1 MTHQAEPR
9 TTVVITMAGRGSR
22 FREVGYTVPKYEIL
36 VHGHS
41 LFYWSMLSLK
51 NFMQPGTRVVFVSLA
66 ENESAPYIR
75 NQCAALG
82 IDDLRIVELDAL
94 TDGQA
99 TSALASR
106 PQWLGDSN
114 PLLIYNIDTFVQ
126 PLAWAPRDIDARSD
140 GWIPCFQVAGEHWS
154 FVKVDGDGWAID
166 VAEKQR
172 ISDYASVGLYW
183 FARAGDFV
191 RAYQTFFADPANLV
205 RGERYIAP
213 LYRQLLADGARV
225 SIADLNP
232 ADVQALGTP
241 AEVAAFSAAP
251 APPGND

>member
-1 MTHQAEPR
+1 MTHPAEPP
-9 TTVVITMAGRGSR
+9 TTIVITMAGRGSR
-22 FREVGYTVPKYEIL
+22 FREVGYTVPKYEIV

-51 NFMQPGTRVVFVSLA
+51 NFIEPGTRVVFVSLA
-66 ENESAPYIR
+66 ENASAPYIR
-75 NQCAALG
+75 EQCAALG

-106 PQWLGDSN
+106 AEWLGEEN
-114 PLLIYNIDTFVQ
+114 PLLIYNIDTFVR
-126 PLAWAPRDIDARSD
+126 PFAWAPRQIRAGSD
-140 GWIPCFQVAGEHWS
+140 GWIPCFQVAGDHWS
-154 FVKVDGDGWAID
+154 FVKVNGDGWATD

-172 ISDYASVGLYW
+172 ISDFASVGLYW

-191 RAYQTFFADPANLV
+191 RAYDTFFADPANLV
-205 RGERYIAP
+205 RGERYVAP

-225 SIADLNP
+225 SIADLDP
-232 ADVQALGTP
+232 GVVHALGTP
-241 AEVAAFSAAP
+241 AEVDAFSAAAAP
-251 APPGND
+251 AA